1 MVVWRDIL
9 NIFGEAAGGLRL
21 LPGDF
26 SSRGEVAG
34 KRLVVKLKSR
44 FPAHFPRLKN
54 SSKSDWPQPHLTR
67 WIAFEPVAVIT
78 VSDIARRLE
87 PFFPALN
94 PALERFAGA
103 QKNVF
108 SLTLPF

>member
-34 KRLVVKLKSR
+34 KRFVVKLKSR
-44 FPAHFPRLKN
+44 FPAHFPCLEN

-67 WIAFEPVAVIT
+67 WITFERMAVIT
-78 VSDIARRLE
+78 VSDISRRLE
-87 PFFPALN
+87 SSLPAFN
-94 PALERFAGA
+94 PALE
-103 QKNVF
+103 
-108 SLTLPF
+108 